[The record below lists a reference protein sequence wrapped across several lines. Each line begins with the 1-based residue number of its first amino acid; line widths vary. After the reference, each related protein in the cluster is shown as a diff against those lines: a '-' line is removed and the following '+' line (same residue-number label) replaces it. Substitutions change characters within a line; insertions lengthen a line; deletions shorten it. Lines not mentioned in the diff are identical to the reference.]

1 MPLHIDAFDP
11 RSQGNEVRRRRDARR
26 DARTVVVGLI
36 NNMPDS
42 ALTAT
47 ESQFRRLLEAGSG
60 SLPVRL
66 RTSSLPEVPR
76 SAAALERVKRTYW
89 PIAELLARPL
99 DALIVTG
106 AEPIAP
112 RLDAEPYWARLTA
125 LLEWADTHTASSLWS
140 CLAAHAAVQMLD
152 GIERQRRQEKC
163 CGVFEHAR
171 GSDHALTKGLAAPL
185 KTPHSRWN
193 DLPLESLRRAGYEIL
208 SASTETGAD
217 LFVKQRKSLLV
228 FCQGHPEYEC
238 DTLLKEYRRD
248 VGRFL
253 RAEQAH
259 YPTVPSGYLD
269 HSALARLAAF
279 RELALQERSPEL
291 LASFPMDAIAR
302 GLKDSWRSAA
312 IQIYANWLS
321 EIAAAK
327 QPAQPCAE
335 AVR

>member
-1 MPLHIDAFDP
+1 MPLHIDAFDSH
-11 RSQGNEVRRRRDARR
+11 SQGNEVRRRRDADRN
-26 DARTVVVGLI
+26 ARTVVVGLI

-42 ALTAT
+42 ALAAT
-47 ESQFRRLLEAGSG
+47 ESQFRRVLEAASG
-60 SLPVRL
+60 SVAVRL

-76 SAAALERVKRTYW
+76 AAAALERVKRTYW

-106 AEPIAP
+106 AEPAAP

-125 LLEWADTHTASSLWS
+125 LLEWADAHTTSSLWS
-140 CLAAHAAVQMLD
+140 CLAAHAAVQILD
-152 GIERQRRQEKC
+152 GIERQRRSAKC
-163 CGVFEHAR
+163 CGVFEHAL
-171 GSDHALTKGLAAPL
+171 GSGHALTKGMTGPL
-185 KTPHSRWN
+185 KIPHSRWN

-208 SASTETGAD
+208 SASAETGAD
-217 LFVKQRKSLLV
+217 LFVKQCKSLLV

-253 RAEQAH
+253 RAEQDR

-269 HSALARLAAF
+269 HSALIRLAEF
-279 RELALQERSPEL
+279 RERALEKRRPEL
-291 LASFPMDAIAR
+291 LASFPMDSIAR
-302 GLKDSWRSAA
+302 TLQDPWRSAA
-312 IQIYANWLS
+312 VHIYGNWLS
-321 EIAAAK
+321 ETAAAK
-327 QPAQPCAE
+327 EPAQPCAE